1 MSRGKNLQEMETG
14 TKQSKTAVNAGAR
27 AADPMQK
34 LTTGIPDGQTGSW
47 EDLGG
52 PTPENYKPDDD
63 SAKLSIPGATLKQVK
78 NVVNKGAKAADAMK
92 SLAKESVE
100 KDEDEELIDESEY
113 DDEDEVVSEAKE
125 KSSRKEKDEEDDDE
139 EDDDE
144 EDDDEEEDDEEEDES
159 GKKKKMKEAFA
170 QIEEEIE
177 EDVNA
182 LLSGEELSE
191 DFKIKA
197 KTVFEAALNA
207 RTEQIEE
214 AIAYQYEQRLAEE
227 VEAITEELT
236 DRLDAYLEY
245 VSEEWLQE
253 NALEVEQGLKTE
265 MTESF
270 LQGMKGLFEDHY
282 VTIPEDRYDVLESM
296 VEKLDE
302 MENKLNEQIQRN
314 VALNRRLAESV
325 TEVIFA
331 EVSEGLALSQKD
343 KLASLAENVEFD
355 SESDYREKLVTLRES
370 YFPRNTGTQRNNS
383 DYIAEE
389 TDYSQPVSG
398 SMSYYLDA
406 LQRVSKK

>member
-1 MSRGKNLQEMETG
+1 MSRGKNLQEMETD
-14 TKQSKTAVNAGAR
+14 TKQSKTAVNAGAK
-27 AADPMQK
+27 AAEPMQK

-63 SAKLSIPGATLKQVK
+63 SAKLSTPGATLKQVK

-100 KDEDEELIDESEY
+100 EDEEEELIDDETEY
-113 DDEDEVVSEAKE
+113 DEDEVVSEAKK
-125 KSSRKEKDEEDDDE
+125 KSSKKDEEDDEDE
-139 EDDDE
+139 DDE
-144 EDDDEEEDDEEEDES
+144 EGEDEDSEEDDEEDE
-159 GKKKKMKEAFA
+159 KEKAMKEAFA

-191 DFKIKA
+191 DFKVKA

-214 AIAYQYEQRLAEE
+214 AIAYQYEQKLAEE
-227 VEAITEELT
+227 VEVIREELT

-296 VEKLDE
+296 VEKLDD
-302 MENKLNEQIQRN
+302 MESKLNEQIHRN

-355 SESDYREKLVTLRES
+355 SEGSYREKLVTLRES
-370 YFPRNTGTQRNNS
+370 YFPRNAGTQRDNS

>member
-1 MSRGKNLQEMETG
+1 MSRGKNLQEMETD
-14 TKQSKTAVNAGAR
+14 TKQSKTAVNAGAK
-27 AADPMQK
+27 AAEPMQK

-63 SAKLSIPGATLKQVK
+63 SAKLSTPGATLKQVK

-100 KDEDEELIDESEY
+100 EDEEEELIDDETEY
-113 DDEDEVVSEAKE
+113 DEDEVVSEAKK
-125 KSSRKEKDEEDDDE
+125 KSSKKDEEDDEDE
-139 EDDDE
+139 DDE
-144 EDDDEEEDDEEEDES
+144 EGEDEDSEEDDEEDE
-159 GKKKKMKEAFA
+159 KEKAMKEAFA

-191 DFKIKA
+191 DFKVKA

-214 AIAYQYEQRLAEE
+214 AIAYQYEQKLAEE
-227 VEAITEELT
+227 VEVIREELT

-296 VEKLDE
+296 VEKLDD
-302 MENKLNEQIQRN
+302 MESKLNEQIHRN

-355 SESDYREKLVTLRES
+355 SEGSYREKLVTLRES
-370 YFPRNTGTQRNNS
+370 YFPTYTSAQRDDS
-383 DYIAEE
+383 E
-389 TDYSQPVSG
+389 TLSESTDVQSQQPQVDG
-398 SMSYYLDA
+398 RMATYLQT
-406 LQRVSKK
+406 LGRVAKL

>member
-14 TKQSKTAVNAGAR
+14 TKQSKTAVNAGAK

-63 SAKLSIPGATLKQVK
+63 SAKLSTPGATLKQVK

-100 KDEDEELIDESEY
+100 EDEEEELIDDETEY
-113 DDEDEVVSEAKE
+113 DEDEVVSEAKK
-125 KSSRKEKDEEDDDE
+125 KSSKKDEEDDE
-139 EDDDE
+139 DDE
-144 EDDDEEEDDEEEDES
+144 EGEDEDSEEDDEEDE
-159 GKKKKMKEAFA
+159 KEKAMKEAFA

-191 DFKIKA
+191 DFKVKA

-214 AIAYQYEQRLAEE
+214 AIAYQYEQKLAEE
-227 VEAITEELT
+227 VEVIREELT

-296 VEKLDE
+296 VEKLDD
-302 MENKLNEQIQRN
+302 MESKLNEQIHRN

-355 SESDYREKLVTLRES
+355 SEGSYREKLVTLRES
-370 YFPRNTGTQRNNS
+370 YFPRNAGTQRDNS

>member
-14 TKQSKTAVNAGAR
+14 TKQSKTAVNANAK
-27 AADPMQK
+27 AAEPMQK

-52 PTPENYKPDDD
+52 PTPENYKSDDD
-63 SAKLSIPGATLKQVK
+63 SAKLNIPGRTLAQVK

-100 KDEDEELIDESEY
+100 DDEDEELIEDESEY
-113 DDEDEVVSEAKE
+113 DEDEVVSEAKK
-125 KSSRKEKDEEDDDE
+125 KSS
-139 EDDDE
+139 
-144 EDDDEEEDDEEEDES
+144 EDDEEEDGEEEDEDEGS
-159 GKKKKMKEAFA
+159 EEDAKEDKKEKAMKEAFD

-191 DFKIKA
+191 DFKVKA

-207 RTEQIEE
+207 RTSQIEE

-253 NALEVEQGLKTE
+253 NALVVEQGLKTE

-270 LQGMKGLFEDHY
+270 LQGMKSLFEDHY
-282 VTIPEDRYDVLESM
+282 VTIPEEKYDVLESM
-296 VEKLDE
+296 VDKLDE
-302 MENKLNEQIQRN
+302 MESKLNEQIQRN

-325 TEVIFA
+325 ADVVFA
-331 EVSEGLALSQKD
+331 DVTEGLALSQKD
-343 KLASLAENVEFD
+343 KLASLVENVEFD
-355 SESDYREKLVTLRES
+355 SEKNYREKLVTLRES
-370 YFPRNTGTQRNNS
+370 YFPKNAGTQRDES
-383 DYIAEE
+383 ETVADGGVDYVQSTTSPLMEN
-389 TDYSQPVSG
+389 
-398 SMSYYLDA
+398 YLQV
-406 LQRVSKK
+406 LGRVSKK